1 MKIGPQTGEKRNQDP
16 LRVCFGNRTNVRI
29 ALTLI
34 VVASCVV
41 SAITIL
47 YRRIP
52 KATLTLGS
60 LIRTYVQIYV
70 ETLQVIRIV
79 ASRA

>member
-1 MKIGPQTGEKRNQDP
+1 VKKGIKTPC
-16 LRVCFGNRTNVRI
+16 VCFGNRTNVRI

-60 LIRTYVQIYV
+60 LIRSYVQIYV

>member
-16 LRVCFGNRTNVRI
+16 LRLLREPTNVRI

-70 ETLQVIRIV
+70 ETLPVIRIV